1 MRFHLD
7 SDQIAIQDTVY
18 AALQHVMPR
27 EALMDFV
34 DEEGDFEPKSWAA
47 LMELGLGG
55 LMLDEDCG
63 GSGLG
68 LLDAAIVVESLGR
81 GAAPGPILG
90 QILMAIALSETANVN
105 VRGAMLPNITSGETI
120 ATFAFGGQWLPETW
134 DVEVRDGKAHG
145 EIPFV
150 PCARKANVF
159 LVGLKGGGLGLVK
172 HSVDVTVSSVASTDR
187 TRPVSIV
194 SFLGAAV
201 EVLFEAGDPMVQR
214 IFDAGLV
221 LVAADALGGAQYCAD
236 LSVEYAQERQQFG
249 QQIARFQALKHQLAT
264 MALSVEPS
272 RALLW
277 YAAYAWDKR
286 LPDASRSASIA
297 KAHICD
303 QFTQVTRD
311 AVAAHGGIGYT
322 WEYGL
327 NIWFRRSV
335 FDRVL
340 FGSPATHR
348 ARAADLADW

>member
-18 AALQHVMPR
+18 AALQQALPR
-27 EALMDFV
+27 EALMTFIDGESDF
-34 DEEGDFEPKSWAA
+34 DPKSWKA

-55 LMLDEDCG
+55 LMLDEKSG
-63 GSGLG
+63 GSDLG
-68 LLDAAIVVESLGR
+68 LLEVAIALESLGR
-81 GAAPGPILG
+81 GAAPGPFIG
-90 QILMAIALSETANVN
+90 QVLTALALSKTSNASVS
-105 VRGAMLPNITSGETI
+105 GAMLPGVASGETV

-134 DVEVRDGKAHG
+134 DVEIKDGKAYGDIQH
-145 EIPFV
+145 V
-150 PCARKANVF
+150 PCAQSANVL
-159 LVGLKGGGLGLVK
+159 LVGLKGGALGV
-172 HSVDVTVSSVASTDR
+172 VTPCDELEISSVASTDR
-187 TRPVSIV
+187 TRPIS
-194 SFLGAAV
+194 SLSLSGANV
-201 EVLFEAGDPMVQR
+201 DILFDADDPTVQR
-214 IFDAGLV
+214 IFDAAAI
-221 LVAADALGGAQYCAD
+221 LVAADSLGGAQFCTD

-277 YAAYAWDKR
+277 FAAYAWDNE
-286 LPDASRSASIA
+286 LSDSSRAASIA

-311 AVAAHGGIGYT
+311 AIAAHGGIGYT

-335 FDRVL
+335 FNRAVL
-340 FGSPATHR
+340 GSPSVHR
-348 ARAADLADW
+348 ARAADLANW